1 MDTTNVPPRP
11 YGRTRINYDRLKLLT
26 PESKPKAQ
34 DRLILSV
41 GPVRTPK
48 KKLRVSPYR
57 SPSPDPAF
65 RTVNSRVTSSGT
77 TYPPSSPHVV
87 EHDPHPRRSNGVTGS
102 SGIAKPPGQV
112 GKDYQLRSELE
123 WPDKR
128 FDEIKSFIQKAPNQ
142 KLDSTRTLA
151 KQNQSSVQAVREMV
165 LSKYPFLGE
174 YCDYWGINDFMEC
187 CDSHSN
193 KNRPRHKGPGRRE
206 DA

>member
-1 MDTTNVPPRP
+1 MDTTNAPPRP
-11 YGRTRINYDRLKLLT
+11 YGRTRKTYDRLELLT

-65 RTVNSRVTSSGT
+65 RTVNSRVTSSGA

-128 FDEIKSFIQKAPNQ
+128 FDEIKSFIQKAANQ

-174 YCDYWGINDFMEC
+174 YRDYWVIDDFMEC

-193 KNRPRHKGPGRRE
+193 KNRPRHKGPGGRE